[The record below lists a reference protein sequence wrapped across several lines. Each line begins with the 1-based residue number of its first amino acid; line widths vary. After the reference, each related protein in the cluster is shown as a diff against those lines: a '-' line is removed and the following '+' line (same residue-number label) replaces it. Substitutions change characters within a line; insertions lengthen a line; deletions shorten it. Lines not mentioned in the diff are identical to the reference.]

1 MYDRGYS
8 TDGQL
13 SLAYLCSQPRLRSAS
28 NPKTLSDTDERTTY
42 SRISKPDLWRWKKS
56 NRCWRSI
63 VQRVRNLRAAR
74 PGDSD
79 GFDPVGG
86 GLEARA
92 NLFRLSGEPPRAQ
105 QREAS
110 VSSLSIS
117 LPVWAPL
124 SRMAGTSC
132 VPLFFLSVLRAH
144 LAS

>member
-1 MYDRGYS
+1 MFPA
-8 TDGQL
+8 Q
-13 SLAYLCSQPRLRSAS
+13 AS
-28 NPKTLSDTDERTTY
+28 KRFKPQNPVRHRREDHLFTNFKAGLVEVE
-42 SRISKPDLWRWKKS
+42 KS